1 MRGEG
6 TGLIGGAGNFGGLQ
20 GSFARERGLLS
31 VRRSRMDGPYALSVG
46 RGEWFRE
53 YLNFARLKMH
63 EGQ

>member
-1 MRGEG
+1 MRGES
-6 TGLIGGAGNFGGLQ
+6 TGIIGGAGNFGGLQ

-53 YLNFARLKMH
+53 Y
-63 EGQ
+63 